1 MHARSALLV
10 LLVVV
15 LAVPSTT
22 LADVP
27 AARLTV
33 SGVTVAPTDPV
44 VGEPVTVS
52 VTVTN
57 SLASG
62 SAVVVRQVELNAGR
76 GPDRRTLAE
85 TFDLGALSPGDALS
99 VPLVVT
105 FDEAG
110 ARTPTVRVLATD
122 AENERV
128 EVFRPVPVVVAD
140 APPLVEVEVGDAA
153 VDSPVPVAVRLA
165 NPTTAPVRNVVVT
178 LEDAPGDGTVDRRTV
193 ARIAAGAVETVDLEF
208 VPAATGEA
216 TVSVL
221 VTYLTASGAPAAVSA
236 STSTVVAPFVDDVG
250 IAVRPAPPPSD
261 EPTLPVDVGDLSG
274 VLGGA
279 LGGDAGDAG
288 AEEPG
293 PGSASQVEVVVTN
306 FGTVRV
312 DDAVLTP
319 VAGETTLPRSRLDG
333 PLAPGE
339 STTVVV
345 DLAPVRA
352 DATVDFRLAYDAGVR
367 SGAASATYE
376 WRPPRGEIRVTDVDV
391 GETDGLVTVRGNVA
405 NVGRAEATGLVVEVT
420 AADGVRPVY
429 PARDYFVGTVGGSD
443 FAPFELTAVVDA
455 AGPVTLPLRVTYQVD
470 GERFVV
476 ETTVE
481 YVPEEPATG
490 GLGALPSTAL
500 SSAALLVVGIAVLVV
515 PALAY
520 TVRRRGP
527 GAWPFGP
534 RDAAD
539 RSSTGPG
546 ADDGRIDDAPD
557 GGDTAGGDGDD
568 ATDGLDAIDEAGRT
582 DARRA

>member
-1 MHARSALLV
+1 
-10 LLVVV
+10 
-15 LAVPSTT
+15 
-22 LADVP
+22 
-27 AARLTV
+27 
-33 SGVTVAPTDPV
+33 
-44 VGEPVTVS
+44 
-52 VTVTN
+52 
-57 SLASG
+57 
-62 SAVVVRQVELNAGR
+62 
-76 GPDRRTLAE
+76 
-85 TFDLGALSPGDALS
+85 
-99 VPLVVT
+99 
-105 FDEAG
+105 
-110 ARTPTVRVLATD
+110 VLATD

-178 LEDAPGDGTVDRRTV
+178 LEDAPGETTVDRRTV
-193 ARIAAGAVETVDLEF
+193 ARIAAGAVETVDLEV
-208 VPAATGEA
+208 VPDAPGEA

-221 VTYLTASGAPAAVSA
+221 VTYLTASGAPGAVSA

-250 IAVRPAPPPSD
+250 IAVRPAPSPSD

-279 LGGDAGDAG
+279 LGGDGGDAG
-288 AEEPG
+288 TEEPV

-319 VAGETTLPRSRLDG
+319 VAGGATLPRSRLDG

-352 DATVDFRLAYDAGVR
+352 DATVDFRLAYEAGVR
-367 SGAASATYE
+367 SGTASATYE

-420 AADGVRPVY
+420 AVDGVRPAY

-481 YVPEEPATG
+481 YVPEEPAAG
-490 GLGALPSTAL
+490 GLGALSLPPLASPTL
-500 SSAALLVVGIAVLVV
+500 LAAGLAVLVV

-527 GAWPFGP
+527 GVWPFER
-534 RDAAD
+534 RDATD
-539 RSSTGPG
+539 RSHAGHGVDGDAT
-546 ADDGRIDDAPD
+546 ADGDDPADVDATADGEHPD
-557 GGDTAGGDGDD
+557 GEDRSDGDD
-568 ATDGLDAIDEAGRT
+568 AIDEGEADRT
-582 DARRA
+582 DPRRP